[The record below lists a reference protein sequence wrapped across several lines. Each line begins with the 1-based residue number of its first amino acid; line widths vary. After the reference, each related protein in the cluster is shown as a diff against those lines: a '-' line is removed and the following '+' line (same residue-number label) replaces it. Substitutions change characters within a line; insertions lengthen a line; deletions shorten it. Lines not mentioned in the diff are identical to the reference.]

1 MRRLLR
7 SAPRGAAAFTV
18 SSGAASAAGA
28 AGAAAVRV
36 GVRGPT
42 DEEWAR
48 AEYRAWRLG
57 AALPHAA
64 SARQEEH
71 IGSTTSSSSQIGSRP
86 TDARV
91 LLSDPFHEKG
101 GHAVEAPAIVQSAPA
116 SFRPD
121 FKRVEE
127 LPGGAPLVD
136 KTATCR
142 VEAEFTDFVLVGSGG
157 FANVFR
163 VASRLDGRN
172 YALKVQRCR
181 ALTDEIQEARC
192 MASLPPHPSLVRYHT
207 AWIDDA
213 RCARLDA
220 VEAAGEESD
229 EESEEEEE
237 GDGDSTLDVQC
248 VARRGSTP
256 PAAPLRLFIQME
268 YCDAPTLQAVLQR
281 ECETG
286 VRAPPQ
292 VRWRWVGAIADALSV
307 LHERGWAH
315 LDIKPA
321 NIFCTADGAA
331 KLSDF
336 GLALPNMAGGAAQ
349 QEEEAAEGCN
359 GWTSNGWLP
368 GSGRW
373 HEGKAVSSAA
383 GGGGTRMYAAP
394 EVVQGGGACA
404 ASDLYSL
411 GVVVA
416 EVHGGFNTAMER
428 AIVVS
433 ALAATA
439 ADGKRTTGAALRCQE
454 ATPLALQLL
463 QPIPTARPRA
473 TEVRSFADGRAASHA
488 AAQAASPPS
497 RDAEIMARDD
507 EIARLHALL
516 AAATSHAPTATRA
529 AVMAA

>member
-321 NIFCTADGAA
+321 NIFCQPTVPPSYPTLVWRFQTWLAARRSRRRRLPRGATAGRATGGSLGAVGGT
-331 KLSDF
+331 KGRQCRLQ
-336 GLALPNMAGGAAQ
+336 PAGVGRECTQ
-349 QEEEAAEGCN
+349 RQRWCRAEVPARPPTCIP
-359 GWTSNGWLP
+359 WGWLWP
-368 GSGRW
+368 KCTVGSTRPWSGP
-373 HEGKAVSSAA
+373 SLSA
-383 GGGGTRMYAAP
+383 RSQRP
-394 EVVQGGGACA
+394 
-404 ASDLYSL
+404 
-411 GVVVA
+411 
-416 EVHGGFNTAMER
+416 
-428 AIVVS
+428 
-433 ALAATA
+433 
-439 ADGKRTTGAALRCQE
+439 
-454 ATPLALQLL
+454 P
-463 QPIPTARPRA
+463 PTAREPRGP
-473 TEVRSFADGRAASHA
+473 RCAAKRPRH
-488 AAQAASPPS
+488 
-497 RDAEIMARDD
+497 
-507 EIARLHALL
+507 
-516 AAATSHAPTATRA
+516 
-529 AVMAA
+529 